1 MPVDFLTDEQAQ
13 RYGRY
18 TGEPSPAQLARF
30 FHLDD
35 TDHALVTQRR
45 GEHNRLGMALQ
56 LCTVRF
62 LGTFLD
68 DPTDVPPGVVT
79 CLCRQ
84 LSIPNPACLPRY
96 LVRPSTHYDHAQAI
110 KQRYGYHDF
119 HTPSVIWGLLRWL
132 YSRAWLTTERPSV
145 LFDLATARLVE
156 QKVLLPGVTVLAR
169 LVAQVRERVA
179 LRVWRRLA
187 TLPSAAQRHRL
198 QGLLEVPEGT
208 RSTPLERL
216 RRAPTRVSG
225 PGLVQA
231 LQRVE
236 DFRALGVSDLLLDQ
250 VPPARLKA
258 LARYAAAARAQ
269 AIARM
274 PDDRRIAT
282 LLAFA
287 HTFEV
292 VALDDA
298 LDLFDLMMN
307 DLIREATSTG
317 EETRVRTL
325 RDLDAAALQ
334 LRTACQVLLDARIA
348 DTGLRRVIFARVPLA
363 ALVTASKTVETLTR
377 PADDQYYPEL
387 IERYQSVRRFFPAF
401 LHTVQLQGTPAG
413 RPLFAA
419 LDFLSASFTQRHPPM
434 QHAPVDML
442 PRAWRRVIL
451 NDAKQVGRHAYTV
464 CVAERL
470 HESLRRR
477 DIFVPKSERWG
488 DPRVKLLPG
497 AQWESLRPQVCRA
510 LGHPDHAAPALHAL
524 TQQLDAA
531 YHRTLANWPT
541 NSAVRVER
549 RRDRDTLVL
558 TGLEKLEEPRSLI
571 TLREQL
577 QTRLPRVDLP
587 EVLLEI
593 HARTGFAQEFTHI
606 STGEARVADLPVSL
620 CAVLLAEACNIG
632 LEPVIRPDVPALTRG
647 RLSWIQQNYIRA
659 ETLSRANA
667 RLVDTQTTL
676 PLAHAWGG
684 GEVASADGLRFVVP
698 VRTLNAGPN
707 RKYYN
712 ASRGVTYYNFTSDQF
727 TGFHGI
733 VIPGTLRDSMFI
745 LDGLLEQQTSLRPL
759 EIMTDTAGTSDIVF
773 GLFWLLGY
781 QFSPRLADIGA
792 ARFWR
797 LDPRADYGVL
807 NEIARHRIPT
817 ALITRHWDDLLRVAG
832 SLHQGTVSA
841 SELCRSLLHSKR
853 PSSLA
858 RALGALGRISKTLY
872 LLAYIDDESYRRRI
886 LTQLNRGEAR
896 HSVAR
901 AVFHGQRGELRQRYR
916 EGQEDQLGA
925 LGLVLNVIVL
935 WNTLY
940 MDAALHQLRAEEF
953 PVHLSDV
960 ARLSPLVHRHI
971 NFQGRYAFA
980 LADSIV
986 QGALRPLRTPHE
998 VSEEEEWSPA

>member
-1 MPVDFLTDEQAQ
+1 MPVAFLTDEQAQ
-13 RYGRY
+13 RYGQY
-18 TGEPSPAQLARF
+18 AGEPSPAQLARF

-35 TDHALVTQRR
+35 TDHRVVAQRR

-62 LGTFLD
+62 LGTFLV
-68 DPTDVPPGVVT
+68 DPTDVPPGVLAY
-79 CLCRQ
+79 LCRQ
-84 LSIPNPACLPRY
+84 LHIANPVCLRRY
-96 LVRPSTHYDHAQAI
+96 LARPSTHHDHASEI

-119 HTPSVIWGLLRWL
+119 HTSSVIFRLLRWL
-132 YSRAWLTTERPSV
+132 YNRAWLTTERPSV
-145 LFDLATARLVE
+145 LFDFATARLVE

-187 TLPSAAQRHRL
+187 ILPSPTQRARL
-198 QGLLEVPEGT
+198 EALLEVPGGE
-208 RSTPLERL
+208 RSTPLDRL

-225 PGLVQA
+225 PGLVHA

-236 DFRALGVSDLLLDQ
+236 EFRALEVSDLLRDH
-250 VPPARLKA
+250 VPPGRLKA

-274 PDDRRIAT
+274 PADRRIAT

-287 HTFEV
+287 HAFEI

-298 LDLFDLMMN
+298 LDLFDLLMH
-307 DLIREATSTG
+307 DLVREATSTG
-317 EETRVRTL
+317 EKARVRTL

-334 LRTACQVLLDARIA
+334 LRAACQILLDARIA
-348 DTGLRRVIFARVPLA
+348 DTGVRRVVFARVPHESLA
-363 ALVTASKTVETLTR
+363 AATTTVETLTR

-387 IERYQSVRRFFPAF
+387 VERYLSVRRFFPAL
-401 LHTVQLQGTPAG
+401 LHTVRFHSTPTG
-413 RPLFAA
+413 RPLLTA
-419 LDFLSASFTQRHPPM
+419 LDFLTASFTQRPPPM
-434 QHAPVDML
+434 QQAPVDVI
-442 PRAWRRVIL
+442 PRAWRRVVL
-451 NDAKQVGRHAYTV
+451 DDAKQVERHAYTV
-464 CVAERL
+464 CVAAQL

-488 DPRVKLLPG
+488 DPRVKLLQG
-497 AQWESLRPQVCRA
+497 AQWEALRPQVCRA
-510 LGHPDHAAPALHAL
+510 LGHPDRAEPALQAL

-531 YHRTLANWPT
+531 YRRTLANWPT

-558 TGLEKLEEPRSLI
+558 TGLEKMDEPRSLV

-606 STGEARVADLPVSL
+606 SAGDARVADLPVSL

-647 RLSWIQQNYIRA
+647 RLSWVQQNYMRA
-659 ETLSRANA
+659 ETLIRANA

-676 PLAHAWGG
+676 PLAHTWGG

-712 ASRGVTYYNFTSDQF
+712 TSRGVTYYNFTSDQF

-745 LDGLLEQQTSLRPL
+745 LDGLLEQQTSLRLL
-759 EIMTDTAGTSDIVF
+759 EVMTDTAGTSDIVF

-817 ALITRHWDDLLRVAG
+817 ALIARHWDDLLRVAG

-841 SELCRSLLHSKR
+841 SELCRSLLRSKR

-858 RALGALGRISKTLY
+858 RALGALGRIPKTLY

-925 LGLVLNVIVL
+925 LGLVVNVIVL

-940 MDAALHQLRAEEF
+940 MDAALQHLRAEGY
-953 PVHLSDV
+953 PVQPTDV

-971 NFQGRYAFA
+971 NFQGRYSFA
-980 LADSIV
+980 LAESV
-986 QGALRPLRTPHE
+986 AQGALRPLRNPHDL
-998 VSEEEEWSPA
+998 SEEDEW